1 MDVLWRTLQFGGEL
15 WQDCFEKRRELSPDE
30 IDRKL
35 LGPVDIAPT
44 VFRRLKEAMK
54 NKMIQGTHAIL
65 LPTSETAPVLFD
77 EPIIDFSDTRNGWAL
92 GNEPTLS
99 LDVFHHTINMLDTIQ
114 SDFLDYRTF
123 VDDSTF
129 KLSPVVIPI
138 MKGGVPVGRSFE
150 ELFVDSFNG
159 KQRHCRGQPTSV
171 LTCATA
177 RLSLQQQPRDRANS
191 VCGCDGTSVRQ
202 NQSHLGQ

>member
-35 LGPVDIAPT
+35 LGPVDIAPHRI
-44 VFRRLKEAMK
+44 FDDLKRAMK
-54 NKMIQGTHAIL
+54 NKMTQKTHAIL

-99 LDVFHHTINMLDTIQ
+99 LDVFHHTINMLDKIQ
-114 SDFLDYRTF
+114 SMFPVEARTP

-129 KLSPVVIPI
+129 KLEDVDIPI

-159 KQRHCRGQPTSV
+159 KQKHCRDKPTGV
-171 LTCATA
+171 LT
-177 RLSLQQQPRDRANS
+177 
-191 VCGCDGTSVRQ
+191 
-202 NQSHLGQ
+202 